1 MSALTGI
8 RPYEDANRDAVIALF
23 RAFMAELA
31 TPAVAPVIGLYMKA
45 AIEQELSRIP
55 EYYLARPGCGF
66 WVIERDGVVGM
77 VGVERAEAGEAE
89 LRRMAVAHRHRN
101 QGLGRALLRHAEA
114 FCLDEGY
121 AAIVL
126 STSELQPAAMQ
137 LYASS
142 GYRLEH
148 SAPARESTHK
158 SVGAGLVRHH
168 FRKVLSPAR

>member
-8 RPYEDANRDAVIALF
+8 RPYEDADRDAVIALF
-23 RAFMAELA
+23 RGFMAELA

-66 WVIERDGVVGM
+66 WVIERDGVAGM
-77 VGVERAEAGEAE
+77 VGVARAGGEAE
-89 LRRMAVAHRHRN
+89 LRRMAVAPRYRK

-114 FCLDEGY
+114 FCRAEGY

-126 STSELQPAAMQ
+126 GVPELQPAAMQ

-148 SAPARESTHK
+148 GAPAREGTHK
-158 SVGAGLVRHH
+158 RVAAGLVRHH
-168 FRKVLSPAR
+168 FRKVLSPAA

>member
-8 RPYEDANRDAVIALF
+8 RKYEDGDRDTVIALF
-23 RAFMAELA
+23 RSIMAELA

-45 AIEQELSRIP
+45 AIEQELTRIP

-66 WVIERDGVVGM
+66 WVIERDGVAGM
-77 VGVERAEAGEAE
+77 VGVERTRTGEAE
-89 LRRMAVAHRHRN
+89 LRRMAVAHRYRN

-114 FCLDEGY
+114 FCLAEGY
-121 AAIVL
+121 AVIVL
-126 STSELQPAAMQ
+126 STSELQVAAMQ

-142 GYRLEH
+142 DYVLDR
-148 SAPARESTHK
+148 SAPAHQASHK

-168 FRKVLSPAR
+168 FRKGLTPTG

>member
-8 RPYEDANRDAVIALF
+8 RGYKDADRDAVIALF
-23 RAFMAELA
+23 RGFMADLA
-31 TPAVAPVIGLYMKA
+31 TPAVAPVIDLYMQA

-66 WVIERDGVVGM
+66 WVIERDGVAGM
-77 VGVERAEAGEAE
+77 VGVERTENGEAE
-89 LRRMAVAHRHRN
+89 LRRMAVAHRYRH

-114 FCLDEGY
+114 FCRAEGY

-142 GYRLEH
+142 GYLLER
-148 SAPARESTHK
+148 SAPAQAGTHK

-168 FRKVLSPAR
+168 FRKALAPAS

>member
-8 RPYEDANRDAVIALF
+8 RPYEDADRDAVIALF

-31 TPAVAPVIGLYMKA
+31 TPAVAPVIGLYMKP

-66 WVIERDGVVGM
+66 WVVEREGLVGM
-77 VGVERAEAGEAE
+77 VGVERTDAGEGE
-89 LRRMAVAHRHRN
+89 IRRMAVARAHRR
-101 QGLGRALLRHAEA
+101 QGYGRALLRHAEL
-114 FCLDEGY
+114 FCVEQGY
-121 AAIVL
+121 PAIVL
-126 STSELQPAAMQ
+126 STSELQQAAIQ

-142 GYRLEH
+142 GYVLEH
-148 SAPARESTHK
+148 SAPSMEGTHK

-168 FRKVLSPAR
+168 FRKGLA